1 MSRRTKLQ
9 SHRRGRDGRRE
20 GGRGGGRAEGIR
32 RANGPIESTWG
43 TVRKCSRKV
52 YKHNT
57 LGQGRGRC
65 CSSSHCNNSLP
76 QKSIFRRGTAEA
88 HAIHQGAKIALG
100 QHRAPMRPQRQK
112 RLAAFSGH
120 RHKFVGQGQSVSH
133 IRARR
138 RASTRVFSSIA
149 LRATKWGGGQGI
161 NHGKETR
168 PRATACSLARRQCAS
183 QRRTTERAES
193 PPRPTRASKC
203 KQHFL
208 PLPLF
213 SALRFSR
220 RVAKRGAQQR
230 SEKAQWQRGS
240 RRKTNTDRHR
250 QPSTCMHM
258 HMHGSMEEE
267 EGRKEKRDRRQS
279 VGECAKKVPMSERRG
294 APCANAQ
301 GKSTNTTLWGKG
313 GDGAAPPHIG
323 TTPCCRRRVLVP
335 RALQRRTRNIREQKS
350 H

>member
-1 MSRRTKLQ
+1 MQ

-138 RASTRVFSSIA
+138 RASTRVFSGIA
-149 LRATKWGGGQGI
+149 LRATKRGGGKESI
-161 NHGKETR
+161 TGKR
-168 PRATACSLARRQCAS
+168 HARGPRLAVLQDG
-183 QRRTTERAES
+183 
-193 PPRPTRASKC
+193 
-203 KQHFL
+203 
-208 PLPLF
+208 
-213 SALRFSR
+213 SARLN
-220 RVAKRGAQQR
+220 VAQQR
-230 SEKAQWQRGS
+230 EQSPRPGRPARRSASSIFSLCLSFLPSASPGASPNVGPSNEAKRHNGREAVAEKQTQTDTGS
-240 RRKTNTDRHR
+240 RARACTCTCTEAWRKKK
-250 QPSTCMHM
+250 
-258 HMHGSMEEE
+258 GEK
-267 EGRKEKRDRRQS
+267 RKET
-279 VGECAKKVPMSERRG
+279 VGNQWES
-294 APCANAQ
+294 APR
-301 GKSTNTTLWGKG
+301 K
-313 GDGAAPPHIG
+313 
-323 TTPCCRRRVLVP
+323 CR
-335 RALQRRTRNIREQKS
+335 
-350 H
+350 